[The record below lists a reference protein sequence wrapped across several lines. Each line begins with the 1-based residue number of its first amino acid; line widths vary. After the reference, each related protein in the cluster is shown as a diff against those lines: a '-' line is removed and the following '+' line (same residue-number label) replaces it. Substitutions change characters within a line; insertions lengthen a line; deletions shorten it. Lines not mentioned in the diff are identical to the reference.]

1 MLIVV
6 TMILTVPAANR
17 IEQLAFVVPDFSME
31 GSERSASGSRAQ
43 SHRIPTAAA
52 GGARADSRGDAWFF
66 KFVRSFLFLRG
77 QSDDSESDSESDTG
91 LTSEPQPAD

>member
-66 KFVRSFLFLRG
+66 VHSFLFLRG